1 MEDLIAWWRDA
12 AQRADEVRDKIA
24 KLARDG
30 VPVSHE
36 LLVEL
41 AILEDDVA
49 AKLEAVQREKVQ
61 ARLH

>member
-24 KLARDG
+24 KLARAG

-49 AKLEAVQREKVQ
+49 AKLDAVQREKVQ